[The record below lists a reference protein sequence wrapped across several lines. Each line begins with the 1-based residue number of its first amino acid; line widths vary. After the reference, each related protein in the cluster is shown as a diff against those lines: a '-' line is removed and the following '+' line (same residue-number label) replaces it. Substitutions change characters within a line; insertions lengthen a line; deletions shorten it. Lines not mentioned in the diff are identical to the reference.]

1 MRLHWIQHVPFEGLG
16 HIETWARKRDFTI
29 TGSMMYGDPVFP
41 ETGEIDLLVVMG
53 GPMGVHD
60 TSVFPWLLPEKKF
73 IEKAI
78 KDGVKIVGICLGAQL
93 IADVMG
99 AEVKKN
105 HEKEIGWFGLSPEKE
120 YGGLFSGI
128 FNHSPEVF
136 HWHGDTFAIPEG
148 CSLICSSDAC
158 INQAFEYEGRV
169 LGLQFHLETTR
180 ESALSLIDNCRDEIL
195 AGGKYVH
202 SEQDI
207 MSGLSRFEKI
217 NIILEDVLDRLVF
230 GIK

>member
-16 HIETWARKRDFTI
+16 YIETWAKKRNFII
-29 TGSMMYGDPVFP
+29 TESMMHEDHELP

-60 TSVFPWLLPEKKF
+60 TSVFPWLLLEKRF
-73 IEKAI
+73 IDKAI
-78 KDGVKIVGICLGAQL
+78 NEGVKTVGICLGAQL

-99 AEVKKN
+99 AAVKKN
-105 HEKEIGWFGLSPEKE
+105 PEKEIGWFGITPEKE

-180 ESALSLIDNCRDEIL
+180 ESALSLIENCRDELL
-195 AGGKYVH
+195 AGGNYVQN
-202 SEQDI
+202 EQNI
-207 MSGLSRFEKI
+207 MSDLSRFEKI
-217 NIILEDVLDRLVF
+217 NFVLEDVLDRLVS
-230 GIK
+230 GNK